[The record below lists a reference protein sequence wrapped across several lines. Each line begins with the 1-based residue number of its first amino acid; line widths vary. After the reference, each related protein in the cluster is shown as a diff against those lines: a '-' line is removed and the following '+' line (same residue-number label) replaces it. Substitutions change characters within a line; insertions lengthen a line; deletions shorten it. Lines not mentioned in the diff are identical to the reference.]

1 MAAAGAGAL
10 AEDVNS
16 LTENAYIVMGHGRET
31 AINMEHR
38 WTVPKGVMIIYEKQ
52 CGEPL
57 LATTGYKKLHEFI
70 KGNRKLLN
78 PAHYRKELAALF
90 GLDDIKIY
98 GPGMRAPAI
107 EIEFLDSHNLYHS
120 NEGAIKNRLEEY
132 YKNRYYLLKSGVY
145 KFPIDIASI
154 TTGRRCKKGG
164 VITECKWDTNALDAA
179 IDEPWRSTYG
189 DLYVR
194 AKTTDDVDTLKKKI
208 SAAFRGSIY
217 PRPRD
222 IKRELE
228 GATQEY
234 LVDALNLGMTFFSM
248 KYDLED
254 IVGDLGS
261 GIYYLTSCRN
271 LKCDVGKE
279 KVAEIVNK
287 SEEAQKLAASML
299 EAMTKLSPKTPNSV
313 KVSMKMSGKKRRHN
327 AVSSVKNAAS
337 AAASAAATSAAVANT
352 NAASASARTPNNQ
365 THKKPRPN
373 TFSTMI
379 SARKQ
384 QHTISKSARRSG
396 LTGMP
401 LKRLMNRLKL
411 KWGTPGR
418 K

>member
-1 MAAAGAGAL
+1 
-10 AEDVNS
+10 
-16 LTENAYIVMGHGRET
+16 MGHGQET
-31 AINMEHR
+31 AVDMEHR
-38 WTVPKGVMIIYEKQ
+38 WTVPEGVMIIYEKQ

-57 LATTGYKKLHEFI
+57 LAKTGYKKLHEFI

-78 PAHYRKELAALF
+78 PVRYRKELAALF

-107 EIEFLDSHNLYHS
+107 EIELLDSHNLYYS
-120 NEGAIKNRLEEY
+120 NSSANKSHLEQY
-132 YKNRYYLLKSGVY
+132 YKDRYYLLKSGIY
-145 KFPIDIASI
+145 KFPINPESI

-164 VITECKWDTNALDAA
+164 IITECSWDKDAA
-179 IDEPWRSTYG
+179 DAVINGPWRETYG

-194 AKTTDDVDTLKKKI
+194 AKTTDDVETLKKKI

-261 GIYYLTSCRN
+261 GIYYLTSCRS
-271 LKCDVGKE
+271 LKCAVGEE
-279 KVAEIVNK
+279 KVAAIQHGSLEQQ
-287 SEEAQKLAASML
+287 EAAASML
-299 EAMTKLSPKTPNSV
+299 AAMSGLESAPRG
-313 KVSMKMSGKKRRHN
+313 KMSGKKRRGH
-327 AVSSVKNAAS
+327 NAAS
-337 AAASAAATSAAVANT
+337 ASAAVANT
-352 NAASASARTPNNQ
+352 NAVSASARTPNNR
-365 THKKPRPN
+365 THKKQRGINAVALPHKNWLSYRKKQHRE
-373 TFSTMI
+373 TRRQSL
-379 SARKQ
+379 RKQ
-384 QHTISKSARRSG
+384 AG
-396 LTGMP
+396 LLN
-401 LKRLMNRLKL
+401 LKGK
-411 KWGTPGR
+411 TPGR